1 MKYVFDKN
9 HIKNRKYFDQAVKR
23 SGLNEDELINYIK
36 SKIGNEANFSTTV
49 DVPKWNSDKA
59 YFNPYSIDISKYS
72 NYNNLVTK
80 ANSTVRFCFHPD
92 TFWDM
97 FTPEVTCTFT
107 SKVTGKVLGT
117 ETAVVK

>member
-1 MKYVFDKN
+1 MPCTWK
-9 HIKNRKYFDQAVKR
+9 IKNRKYFDQAVKR
-23 SGLNEDELINYIK
+23 SGLNEDELINHIK
-36 SKIGNEANFSTTV
+36 SQIGNEVSFSTTV
-49 DVPKWNSDKA
+49 NVPKWNSNKA
-59 YFNPYSIDISKYS
+59 YFNPYKIDISKYS

-107 SKVTGKVLGT
+107 SKVTSKVLGT